1 MSTRWSP
8 LPRKLVLN
16 RGSFGRYW
24 LNLTLLGCCVV
35 WAAAELIC
43 FPLDEHYTS
52 PPGLMS
58 KAA

>member
-1 MSTRWSP
+1 M
-8 LPRKLVLN
+8 PRKLVLN